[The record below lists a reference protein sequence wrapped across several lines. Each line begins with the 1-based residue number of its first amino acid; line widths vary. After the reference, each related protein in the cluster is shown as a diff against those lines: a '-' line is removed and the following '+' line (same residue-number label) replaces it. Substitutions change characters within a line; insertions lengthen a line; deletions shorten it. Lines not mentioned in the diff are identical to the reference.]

1 MKLWDA
7 VEVAECRAEGGGH
20 ERDFAHVRVVVFG
33 KDFPEV
39 GPVDVHRNHQALAGV
54 LMRAGPG
61 LYLL

>member
-7 VEVAECRAEGGGH
+7 VEVAECRAEGEGH
-20 ERDFAHVRVVVFG
+20 ERDAHVRVVVFR
-33 KDFPEV
+33 KDFPGV
-39 GPVDVHRNHQALAGV
+39 GPVDIHRNHPALAGV